1 MHQKQSHSE
10 SHGKG
15 EVSVERP
22 LTNAGAK
29 KAMNRFKNLTRQ
41 LLAVPR
47 EKFEVEQR
55 LYAKQ
60 RKSRKKGAI

>member
-1 MHQKQSHSE
+1 
-10 SHGKG
+10 
-15 EVSVERP
+15 
-22 LTNAGAK
+22 
-29 KAMNRFKNLTRQ
+29 MNRFKNLTRQ

-47 EKFEVEQR
+47 EKSEVEQR

>member
-1 MHQKQSHSE
+1 MRQKQSHSE

-15 EVSVERP
+15 GAPAERP
-22 LTNAGAK
+22 LTKAEAAE
-29 KAMNRFKNLTRQ
+29 AMNRFKNLARQ
-41 LLAVPR
+41 LIAVPR

-60 RKSRKKGAI
+60 RRPRKKTAI